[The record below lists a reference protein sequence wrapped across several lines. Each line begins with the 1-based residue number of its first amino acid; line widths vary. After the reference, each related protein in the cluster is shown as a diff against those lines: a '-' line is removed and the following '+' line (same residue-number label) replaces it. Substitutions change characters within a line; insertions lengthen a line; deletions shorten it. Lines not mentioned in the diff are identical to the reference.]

1 MNPTV
6 YNTALVLHIVGITLM
21 GGATFI
27 EYITFRQFWKTV
39 ASDRNK
45 AMVVWETIS
54 NQQKLMGFGMLIIIM
69 SGVTMMYYL
78 HEAWGAQ
85 LWFRIK
91 FGLLIIVIFNGL
103 GVRRVLGS
111 RLNKKLTLA
120 GPVDSIIAL
129 TTKIRSN
136 ILIVHIIQLL
146 LFLTIFVLS
155 IFKFT

>member
-6 YNTALVLHIVGITLM
+6 YNLALVLHIVGITLM
-21 GGATFI
+21 AGATFI
-27 EYITFRQFWKTV
+27 EYITFRQFWRTV
-39 ASDRNK
+39 AYDRNK
-45 AMVVWETIS
+45 ATSVWETIT
-54 NQQKLMGFGMLIIIM
+54 NQQKLMGFGMLIIIL

-103 GVRRVLGS
+103 GARRILGS
-111 RLNKKLTLA
+111 RLNKTLTLA
-120 GPVDSIIAL
+120 EPQGNVIDL
-129 TTKIRSN
+129 TAKIRTN
-136 ILIVHIIQLL
+136 ILVVHVIQLL